1 MNGTIV
7 YNKWKHFIILELGLS
22 VLKLDFFDHLAMFY
36 LFILLITMRILK
48 KKITRAQQQNRK
60 ESKKDPVNFVFLYN

>member
-7 YNKWKHFIILELGLS
+7 YKKWTHFIILELGLS

-36 LFILLITMRILK
+36 LFILLIRMRILK

-60 ESKKDPVNFVFLYN
+60 ESKKDLVNFVFLYN